1 MSELSDADAFVR
13 QFIVLVAAAVT
24 VHVTS
29 TRAAQ
34 AIGRCRRQRQYFR
47 DPARIPTNR
56 TWKQMYAW
64 RTNDQKW

>member
-29 TRAAQ
+29 TRAAVRSVLLACGAVPQ
-34 AIGRCRRQRQYFR
+34 KHHYKLI
-47 DPARIPTNR
+47 ARERNINFIYRVRGGP
-56 TWKQMYAW
+56 W
-64 RTNDQKW
+64 